1 MKNNETTF
9 STSKQLQICLST
21 NARCLTDLLTL
32 TKLDNAEEDCYHA
45 VNVGGLG
52 GKLIKNQRTKENIF
66 YFNTHKTLRV

>member
-1 MKNNETTF
+1 MTR
-9 STSKQLQICLST
+9 IHLST
-21 NARCLTDLLTL
+21 NVRCLTDLHIIL
-32 TKLDNAEEDCYHA
+32 TKLDNVQEDCYYS